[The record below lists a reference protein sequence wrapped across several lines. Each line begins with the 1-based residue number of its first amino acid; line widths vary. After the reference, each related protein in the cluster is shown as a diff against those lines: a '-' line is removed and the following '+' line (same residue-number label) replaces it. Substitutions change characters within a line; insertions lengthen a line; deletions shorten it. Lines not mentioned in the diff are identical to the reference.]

1 MALINHISIRVPW
14 HDNQWQGTVCNK
26 PRDNGSCV
34 VLPEIAAAKS
44 DELEACIAGRRFDSL
59 DETELPPCVKE
70 RATFMA
76 PFTLR
81 RNLTHPYKHSGS
93 DAHSDLEVTALQS
106 PPFTAACIPFKW
118 MRREFADELAKGWR
132 LDYDTAREPTEPQWL
147 VESGW
152 VQNGRNQRALLDG
165 FFGSIKPGAS
175 LCFFYA
181 KQAPFSDDPRRVIVG
196 MGRVTT
202 VGKPLQYQRQGRP
215 ADADTSYVWD
225 VLVGHSIRHDDA
237 GDGFL
242 MPYAQLAEAQERGTE
257 VDWSKCLAFS
267 PADRTIEFSYVCE
280 HVGQDGAISA
290 LLECRMALEAAR
302 KMLPDS
308 TPVDKALRWI
318 DARISEL
325 WKLRGPYPG
334 LGAALTAFGVQ
345 HGNFLAM
352 HLAGQLK
359 ENEDPWPLVD
369 SAMRKPAS
377 LPSSLATLITSDL
390 SEDWKKLKPSRLELL
405 KLLARFALTNSQA
418 ERFYVGAVRSA
429 AGLDYADIQLLENP
443 YVLYEGD
450 RFAVPTSE
458 DERLE
463 RVTLETIDRGA
474 FPAEVVA
481 LAHPLPELSRMSGP
495 RDKRRVRAL
504 IIEQLEEAARS
515 EGHTLLSEE
524 MVILGIRNAKLEPP
538 CPISE
543 DVIETVAD
551 FFSYELKRVTIK
563 GGKPAL
569 QLFRYLAFNSLLS
582 SQIHNRARKGARFT
596 FKNDWRARLD
606 KLLPPLDTSDAD
618 EERARDE
625 KAAALAEL
633 AASRFSVLVGPAGAG
648 KTTVLKALC
657 QHEDI
662 AAKGVLLLAPTGKAR
677 VQLSQKCGHDA
688 QTLAQFLASCGG
700 RYDGRTGVYK
710 TVVGAA
716 YVGAKTLIVDEAS
729 MLTEDMLGALL
740 DAVKASVE
748 RLILVGDPRQLPPIG
763 AGKPFFDAV
772 TYLIPPN
779 AEALFPR
786 VSRGYAELTIQRR
799 HKASGEKAS
808 FPIDLQLA
816 NWFSGRPLAPGEDEV
831 WSVLTGR
838 GDPAGRVAT
847 HRWDKTEELRSRLL
861 EVLCS
866 ELGLK
871 GIDDQV
877 TFATSYGG
885 ELTGDYVKF
894 NLGAAGRVEDWQVL
908 TPLRNEVLGAKDI
921 NRLLHKTF
929 RNDAVAWASKPAR
942 GQARVTPP
950 RGPEEIV
957 YGDKVINVRNH
968 KRKFVTPDAG
978 ALQYIAN
985 GEIGVVQGEI
995 QSAPSSAYKPW
1006 RTKVEFSSQPGFAYN
1021 FATWDFDDESSPLLE
1036 LAYAVTV
1043 HKAQGSEFGTTILVL
1058 PKKSRLVSREM
1069 LYTALTRQQRRV
1081 VILHQGDFSDLRALA
1096 TDENAVIPRRFTNL
1110 FEKQNPEMLPSP
1122 VEMNGKWMD
1131 EKLIHRSR
1139 RGTPLRSKSEVIID
1153 DALATHEVVAGYEI
1167 PFSSK
1172 DGKEHRLPDFT
1183 IDDQSMGRVI
1193 LWEHC
1198 GMLADE
1204 GYRARWQSKL
1214 QWYRDNGVLPLEEGG
1229 GDRATLVVTRDDE
1242 RGGIDGRLIDDLIRE
1257 LFG

>member
-1 MALINHISIRVPW
+1 MPFINHLSIRVPW
-14 HDNQWQGTVCNK
+14 HDDLWQGTVCK
-26 PRDNGSCV
+26 RPRDNGSCV
-34 VLPEIAAAKS
+34 VLPEIAESKR
-44 DELEACIAGRRFDSL
+44 DDLEACIAGRRFDSL
-59 DETELPPCVKE
+59 QEVEVPPCVKE
-70 RATFMA
+70 RVTFMA

-93 DAHSDLEVTALQS
+93 EAHSDLEVTTLQQS
-106 PPFTAACIPFKW
+106 PFTAACIPFKW

-132 LDYDTAREPTEPQWL
+132 LDYDTAREPTEPEWL
-147 VESGW
+147 VNSGW

-165 FFGSIKPGAS
+165 FFGSIKPQAS

-181 KQAPFSDDPRRVIVG
+181 KQTPFSDDPRRVIVG
-196 MGRVTT
+196 VGRVTS
-202 VGKPLQYQRQGRP
+202 VGKPLQYQRQGKP

-225 VLVGHSIRHDDA
+225 VVVGHSIRLDDSS
-237 GDGFL
+237 DGFL
-242 MPYAQLAEAQERGTE
+242 MPYAQLVEAQERGTA
-257 VDWSKCLAFS
+257 VDWSKCLALS
-267 PADRTIEFSYVCE
+267 PADRTVEFSYVCE
-280 HVGQDGAISA
+280 HVSQDGAISA
-290 LLECRMALEAAR
+290 MLECRMALEAAR
-302 KMLPDS
+302 KVLPDTTS
-308 TPVDKALRWI
+308 VDKALRWI

-334 LGAALTAFGVQ
+334 LGAALTAFGVP
-345 HGNFLAM
+345 HGNFLVM
-352 HLAGQLK
+352 HLAGQLQ

-369 SAMRKPAS
+369 QAMRKPPSLPAS
-377 LPSSLATLITSDL
+377 LASLVTTDL
-390 SEDWKKLKPSRLELL
+390 SEAWKKLKPSRLELL

-418 ERFYVGAVRSA
+418 ERYYVGAVRSA
-429 AGLDYADIQLLENP
+429 AGLDYVDDQLLENP

-450 RFAVPTSE
+450 RFAAPTSE

-481 LAHPLPELSRMSGP
+481 LAHPLPEVSRMSGP
-495 RDKRRVRAL
+495 LDKRRVRAL
-504 IIEQLEEAARS
+504 VIEQLEEAARS
-515 EGHTLLSEE
+515 EGHTLLPEE
-524 MVILGIRNAKLEPP
+524 IVILGIRNAKLEPP
-538 CPISE
+538 CPITE
-543 DVIETVAD
+543 DVIEAVAD
-551 FFSYELKRVTIK
+551 FFSFELKRVTIK

-569 QLFRYLAFNSLLS
+569 QLFRYLGFNSLLS
-582 SQIHNRARKGARFT
+582 KQIHDRARLGARFP
-596 FKNDWRARLD
+596 FIDDWRARLD
-606 KLLPPLDTSDAD
+606 KLLPQLNEADAD
-618 EERARDE
+618 EVRARNE

-657 QHEDI
+657 QHEGI
-662 AAKGVLLLAPTGKAR
+662 ATKGVLLLAPTGKAR
-677 VQLSQKCGHDA
+677 VQLSQKCGQDA
-688 QTLAQFLASCGG
+688 QTLAQFLASCGE
-700 RYDGRTGVYK
+700 RYDGRTGAYK
-710 TVVGAA
+710 TVQGAT
-716 YVGAKTLIVDEAS
+716 YTGAKTLIVDEAS

-772 TYLIPPN
+772 THLTPPN

-786 VSRGYAELTIQRR
+786 VGRGYAELTIQRR

-808 FPIDLQLA
+808 FPVDLQLA

-831 WSVLTGR
+831 WSVLTGQ
-838 GDPAGRVAT
+838 GDPTGRVAT
-847 HRWDKTEELRSRLL
+847 HRWDTTEELRNKLL
-861 EVLCS
+861 EVLCD
-866 ELGLK
+866 ELALK
-871 GIDDQV
+871 SIDDQMS
-877 TFATSYGG
+877 FAVSYGG
-885 ELTGDYVKF
+885 ELKGDYVSF
-894 NLGAAGRVEDWQVL
+894 NLGAARRVEDWQVL
-908 TPLRNEVLGAKDI
+908 TPLRNEVLGARDI

-929 RNDAVAWASKPAR
+929 RKDAVAWASKPMR
-942 GQARVTPP
+942 GRPHLTPP

-968 KRKFVTPDAG
+968 KRKFVTPEAG

-985 GEIGVVQGEI
+985 GEIGVVEGEI
-995 QSAPSSAYKPW
+995 QATASYGNEPW
-1006 RTKVEFSSQPGFAYN
+1006 RTRVEFSSQPGFAYN
-1021 FATWDFDDESSPLLE
+1021 FGGRDFDDESSPLLE

-1081 VILHQGDFSDLRALA
+1081 VILHQGDLSELRALA
-1096 TDENAVIPRRFTNL
+1096 TDDNAVVPRRFTNL

-1122 VEMNGKWMD
+1122 VEVNGKWMD

-1153 DALATHEVVAGYEI
+1153 DALAAHGVVAGYEI
-1167 PFSSK
+1167 PFYST

-1183 IDDQSMGRVI
+1183 IDDQAMGRII

-1204 GYRARWQSKL
+1204 GYRSRWESKL
-1214 QWYRDNGVLPLEEGG
+1214 QWYRANGVLPLAEGG
-1229 GDRATLVVTRDDE
+1229 GERAALVVTQDDE
-1242 RGGIDGRLIDDLIRE
+1242 RRGIDGRQIDDLIE
-1257 LFG
+1257 QLFG